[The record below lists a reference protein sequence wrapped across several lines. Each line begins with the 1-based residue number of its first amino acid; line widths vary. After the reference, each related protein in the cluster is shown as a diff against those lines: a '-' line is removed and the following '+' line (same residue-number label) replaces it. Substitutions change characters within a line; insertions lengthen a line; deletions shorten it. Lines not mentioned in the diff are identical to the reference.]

1 LRHLLTERYRERLA
15 GVLSCYDRIIV
26 TGTLPGACYAQGMTA
41 YLSARQI
48 RIFDYPRFAE
58 PLRDRVRERAA
69 ELAHAAGV
77 TIEHIAKSH
86 IRKEDI
92 VARVLTRR
100 GDHPGLVHIISA
112 MEACNSYKPWH
123 DKRTHRN
130 FLRPDSGKCLHYY
143 FYFIDAELGLIYLRV
158 PTWCPFRLQFY
169 CNGHSWLARQLAAA
183 GIGFTL
189 ADNAFVRID
198 DWARA
203 QTLADQLSPTAL
215 HHILDRYAQ
224 QCCPVCDVFAQ
235 SYHWSFM
242 QVEYAIDLVF
252 RSPAVL
258 KPLYQ
263 QLSRQAILTVK
274 AEHVA
279 TFLGHK
285 ITPQLAQEIGSQFA
299 TRIEGTCVKHR
310 FGKSSI
316 KIYDKLGL
324 VLRIETTTNDVSAFK
339 HYRVVE
345 HRQGPAT
352 RALAPVKKT
361 IYSLNDLRDILHGCN
376 RRYLE
381 YLSSLDDF
389 SAGIRTLDRLTQ
401 PRAINGRNVRGL
413 NFFSRVEQTLLAALQ
428 RPGFNIAGL
437 RRADLLPLLAERSP
451 ATLTRQLAR
460 LRQLGVIKRVTCTY
474 RYCLTRAGRAAI
486 AAGRRLTEHTII
498 PTLASPICS

>member
-1 LRHLLTERYRERLA
+1 LRHLLTDRYHERLA
-15 GVLSCYDRIIV
+15 GVLSCYDRIII
-26 TGTLPGACYAQGMTA
+26 TGTLPGACYARGMTA
-41 YLSARQI
+41 FLSARQI

-58 PLRDRVRERAA
+58 PLRDRVRDRAA
-69 ELAHAAGV
+69 ELARAAGV
-77 TIEHIAKSH
+77 AIEHIAKNR

-92 VARVLTRR
+92 VAKVLARR

-112 MEACNSYKPWH
+112 MEACDSYKPWH
-123 DKRTHRN
+123 DKRTHRT

-143 FYFIDAELGLIYLRV
+143 FYFIDTELGLIYLRV

-169 CNGHSWLARQLAAA
+169 CNGHSWLARQLTAA

-189 ADNAFVRID
+189 ADNAFVGID

-203 QTLADQLSPTAL
+203 QTLANQLSPADL

-224 QCCPVCDVFAQ
+224 QCCPVADVFAP

-242 QVEYAIDLVF
+242 QVEYATDLVF
-252 RSPAVL
+252 RSQAVL
-258 KPLYQ
+258 KPLYE
-263 QLSRQAILTVK
+263 QLSRQAVLTVK

-279 TFLGHK
+279 SLLGHK
-285 ITPQLAQEIGSQFA
+285 ITAQLAQEIGSRFA

-316 KIYDKLGL
+316 KIYDKFAL
-324 VLRIETTTNDVSAFK
+324 VLRIETTTSDVSAFK

-345 HRQGPAT
+345 HREGPAT
-352 RALAPVKKT
+352 RALAPVRKT
-361 IYSLNDLRDILHGCN
+361 IYSLTDLREILRGCN

-389 SAGIRTLDRLTQ
+389 SAGIRALHRLTQ
-401 PRAINGRNVRGL
+401 PRAINGRRVRGL
-413 NFFSRVEQTLLAALQ
+413 NFFSRPEQNLLAALQ

-437 RRADLLPLLAERSP
+437 RRADLLPMLGQCAP

-460 LRQLGVIKRVTCTY
+460 LRHLGVIKRVTGTY
-474 RYCLTRAGRAAI
+474 RYYLTRAGRAAI
-486 AAGRRLTEHTII
+486 AAGRRLSEHLIV
-498 PTLASPICS
+498 PALA

>member
-1 LRHLLTERYRERLA
+1 LRHLTERYRERLA

-26 TGTLPGACYAQGMTA
+26 TGTLPGVCYAQGMTA
-41 YLSARQI
+41 FLSARQI

-58 PLRDRVRERAA
+58 PLRDRMRDRAA
-69 ELAHAAGV
+69 ALACATGV

-92 VARVLTRR
+92 VAKVLAHR

-112 MEACNSYKPWH
+112 MEACDSYKPWH
-123 DKRTHRN
+123 DKRTHCT
-130 FLRPDSGKCLHYY
+130 FLRPNSGKCLHYY

-189 ADNAFVRID
+189 ADNAFLRID

-203 QTLADQLSPTAL
+203 QTLADQLSPTDL
-215 HHILDRYAQ
+215 HSILDRYAG
-224 QCCPVCDVFAQ
+224 QCCPVRDVFAQ

-242 QVEYAIDLVF
+242 QIEYATDLVF
-252 RSPAVL
+252 RSQAVL
-258 KPLYQ
+258 QPLYE

-299 TRIEGTCVKHR
+299 TRVEGTCVKHR

-339 HYRVVE
+339 HYRMVE

-361 IYSLNDLRDILHGCN
+361 IYSLNDLRDILRGCN

-389 SAGIRTLDRLTQ
+389 SAGIRALDRLTQ

-437 RRADLLPLLAERSP
+437 RRADLLPLLAQRSP

-460 LRQLGVIKRVTCTY
+460 LRQLGVIKRVTGTY
-474 RYCLTRAGRAAI
+474 RYYLTRAGRAAI
-486 AAGRRLTEHTII
+486 AAGRRLTQHSII
-498 PTLASPICS
+498 PALA

>member
-1 LRHLLTERYRERLA
+1 LAQLLTERYRERLA

-26 TGTLPGACYAQGMTA
+26 TGTLPGACYANGMTA
-41 YLSARQI
+41 FLSARQI

-69 ELAHAAGV
+69 ELASAAGV
-77 TIEHIAKSH
+77 SIQHIAKSH
-86 IRKEDI
+86 IRKEDV
-92 VARVLTRR
+92 VAKVLAVR
-100 GDHPGLVHIISA
+100 GEHPGLVHIISA
-112 MEACNSYKPWH
+112 MEACDSYKPWH
-123 DKRTHRN
+123 DKQTHRT

-169 CNGHSWLARQLAAA
+169 CNGHSWLGRQLTAA

-189 ADNAFVRID
+189 ADNVFLRID
-198 DWARA
+198 DWAPA
-203 QTLADQLSPTAL
+203 QALADRLSPDDL
-215 HHILDRYAQ
+215 HRILDRYAQ
-224 QCCPVCDVFAQ
+224 QCCPVLDVFAQ

-242 QVEYAIDLVF
+242 QVEYATDLVF
-252 RSPAVL
+252 RSPAIL
-258 KPLYQ
+258 KPLYE

-285 ITPQLAQEIGSQFA
+285 ITAQLAQQIGSQFA

-310 FGKSSI
+310 FAKSSI
-316 KIYDKLGL
+316 KIYDKFGL
-324 VLRIETTTNDVSAFK
+324 VLRIETTANDVSAFK
-339 HYRVVE
+339 HYRKVE
-345 HRQGPAT
+345 HRQGPPT
-352 RALAPVKKT
+352 RALAPVRKT
-361 IYSLNDLRDILHGCN
+361 IYSLKDLAEILLGCN

-389 SAGIRTLDRLTQ
+389 SAGVRELKRLTQ
-401 PRAINGRNVRGL
+401 PCPLNGRKLSGL
-413 NFFSRVEQTLLAALQ
+413 NFFSRAEQTLLAALQ
-428 RPGFNIAGL
+428 RPGFNIAGF
-437 RRADLLPLLAERSP
+437 RRADLLPLLARCSP

-460 LRQLGVIKRVTCTY
+460 LRHLGVIKRVTGTY
-474 RYCLTRAGRAAI
+474 RYYLTRAGRAAI

-498 PTLASPICS
+498 PALA

>member
-1 LRHLLTERYRERLA
+1 
-15 GVLSCYDRIIV
+15 
-26 TGTLPGACYAQGMTA
+26 
-41 YLSARQI
+41 
-48 RIFDYPRFAE
+48 
-58 PLRDRVRERAA
+58 
-69 ELAHAAGV
+69 
-77 TIEHIAKSH
+77 
-86 IRKEDI
+86 
-92 VARVLTRR
+92 
-100 GDHPGLVHIISA
+100 
-112 MEACNSYKPWH
+112 
-123 DKRTHRN
+123 
-130 FLRPDSGKCLHYY
+130 
-143 FYFIDAELGLIYLRV
+143 
-158 PTWCPFRLQFY
+158 LQFY
-169 CNGHSWLARQLAAA
+169 CNGHSWLARQLADA
-183 GIGFTL
+183 GIGCTL
-189 ADNAFVRID
+189 ADNAFVSID

-203 QTLADQLSPTAL
+203 QALADQLSPADL

-224 QCCPVCDVFAQ
+224 QCCPVCDIFAQ

-242 QVEYAIDLVF
+242 QIEYATDLVF
-252 RSPAVL
+252 RSQAVL
-258 KPLYQ
+258 QPLYE

-316 KIYDKLGL
+316 KIYDKFGL
-324 VLRIETTTNDVSAFK
+324 VVRIETTTNDVSAFK

-361 IYSLNDLRDILHGCN
+361 IYSLNDLRDILRGCN

-389 SAGIRTLDRLTQ
+389 SAGIRALDRLTH
-401 PRAINGRNVRGL
+401 PRAINGRKVRGL
-413 NFFSRVEQTLLAALQ
+413 NFFSRVEQTLLATLQ

-437 RRADLLPLLAERSP
+437 RRADLLPLLVERSP
-451 ATLTRQLAR
+451 ATLTRQLSR
-460 LRQLGVIKRVTCTY
+460 LRQLGVIKRVAGTY
-474 RYCLTRAGRAAI
+474 RYYLTRAGRAAI

-498 PTLASPICS
+498 PALA